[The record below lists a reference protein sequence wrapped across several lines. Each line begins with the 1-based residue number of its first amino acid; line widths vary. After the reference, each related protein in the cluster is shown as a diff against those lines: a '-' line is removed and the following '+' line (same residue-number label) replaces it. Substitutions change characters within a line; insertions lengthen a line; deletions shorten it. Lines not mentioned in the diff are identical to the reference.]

1 MLYEPTGDR
10 TELDHSRQPAKALGK
25 TGSGNSQ
32 RGDKRYFTPE
42 HANRALVLV
51 RRIVS
56 EIVTGYARL
65 LEIEE
70 MIESAER
77 TGSNDGLEQARKR
90 LVKTVDD
97 LQTCLDEL
105 DQIGVE
111 LRDFSRGIVDFP
123 SIHEDREIKL
133 CWLLGEES
141 VCHWHEAGAGFACR
155 QPLCLLGKNE
165 ILQPTLF

>member
-1 MLYEPTGDR
+1 MVGVKTHEQVFAR
-10 TELDHSRQPAKALGK
+10 TE
-25 TGSGNSQ
+25 
-32 RGDKRYFTPE
+32 KRYFTPE
-42 HANRALVLV
+42 HANRSLVLV

-70 MIESAER
+70 MIESAEK
-77 TGSNDGLEQARKR
+77 TGVSTSLEQARKQ
-90 LVKTVDD
+90 LVTTVDS

-123 SIHEDREIKL
+123 SIHEDREITL
-133 CWLLGEES
+133 CWMSGEECIS
-141 VCHWHEAGAGFACR
+141 YWHEAGESFACR
-155 QPLCLLGKNE
+155 QHISVLSPNKP
-165 ILQPTLF
+165 IQPTLF